1 MQIHSNE
8 FICAATSACNICTLA
23 QPEVAR
29 RLNANCATTSNRTAA
44 ADVATGTP
52 KNPATPEVGRTVAI
66 GCNTC
71 DTRSRSHRG
80 DRLQHLQHQPIHE
93 VVAGED
99 LKTNCPAKTSKRVH
113 KIAGRGCGRLVGLF
127 VLRPASTRKRS
138 SDLPCDDLV
147 LARPN
152 GCLPSRPHRPLQPGL
167 SRRQQPTNESTK
179 SARCYRPFL
188 RRRNVRLKPAR
199 NSHLK
204 QIVQWS
210 F

>member
-1 MQIHSNE
+1 MQYLHTCPARSR
-8 FICAATSACNICTLA
+8 AAIERQLRNHKQPHGRSRRCNSHA
-23 QPEVAR
+23 EKP
-29 RLNANCATTSNRTAA
+29 
-44 ADVATGTP
+44 
-52 KNPATPEVGRTVAI
+52 
-66 GCNTC
+66 C

-80 DRLQHLQHQPIHE
+80 DRLQRLQHQPLHE

-113 KIAGRGCGRLVGLF
+113 IMSGRGCGRLVGLF

-152 GCLPSRPHRPLQPGL
+152 GRLPSRPHRPLQPGL